1 MKVKSKVI
9 LYLILGVILVSN
21 CWYIVK
27 TGENALVVRFG
38 ENVKIETTTGIKFK
52 IPFVDHIVRYNTEEL
67 HQLEYGFISHQ
78 EGKGGNEKSIKLG
91 YTDNQAESL
100 LLTKGS
106 YIVNG
111 ELILQYKIGNIY
123 DYHYKVD
130 DQIATLRLALESVI
144 RRNVQNKSLDDALL
158 NKEVIS
164 AEILPEIRKKVNE
177 YSLGIEVVNVEIQNI
192 SVPSEVKAAYDDVNN
207 AKNEKSGRLEESNK
221 YRNSI
226 IPEAR
231 AEAYKMVEGSKGY
244 KSEKLGQARGDVASF
259 LQVYEQYK
267 VAPTGTKKRLYLE
280 TMEKVLKNAKNKYIV
295 DIQDGAIKYIPIGQ

>member
-1 MKVKSKVI
+1 MQKRSKII
-9 LYLILGVILVSN
+9 LYLILGIILVSN
-21 CWYIVK
+21 SWYIVK
-27 TGENALVVRFG
+27 TGEKVLVIRFG
-38 ENVKIETTTGIKFK
+38 ENVHIETTTGLKFK
-52 IPFVDHIVRYNTEEL
+52 IPFIDRIVKYNTDEL

-78 EGKGGNEKSIKLG
+78 EGNGKDNRAVKLG

-130 DQIATLRLALESVI
+130 DKIGTLRLALESVI

-177 YSLGIEVVNVEIQNI
+177 YALGIEVVNVEIQNI
-192 SVPSEVKAAYDDVNN
+192 SVPSEVKSAYDDVNN
-207 AKNEKSGRLEESNK
+207 AKNEKSGRLEEANK
-221 YRNSI
+221 YKNSI

-231 AEAYKMVEGSKGY
+231 AEAYKMVEEAKGY
-244 KSEKLGQARGDVASF
+244 KSEKLGQAKGDVASF

>member
-1 MKVKSKVI
+1 MKAKPKIILYVI
-9 LYLILGVILVSN
+9 LGIILVSN

-27 TGENALVVRFG
+27 TGEKALVVRFG
-38 ENVKIETTTGIKFK
+38 ENIKVEATTGLKVK
-52 IPFVDHIVRYNTEEL
+52 LPFVDRIIKYNTEEL
-67 HQLEYGFISHQ
+67 HQLEYGFISHEEERNQ
-78 EGKGGNEKSIKLG
+78 NTKSIKLG

-130 DQIATLRLALESVI
+130 DQIGTLRLALESVI

-177 YSLGIEVVNVEIQNI
+177 YGLGIEVVNVEIQNI
-192 SVPSEVKAAYDDVNN
+192 SVPGEVKAAYDDVNN
-207 AKNEKSGRLEESNK
+207 AKNEKSGRLEEANK
-221 YRNSI
+221 YKNSI

-231 AEAYKMVEGSKGY
+231 AEAYKMVEDAKGY
-244 KSEKLGQARGDVASF
+244 KSEKLGQAKGDIANF

-295 DIQDGAIKYIPIGQ
+295 DIQDGAIKYIPMGN

>member
-1 MKVKSKVI
+1 MKVKPITIVI
-9 LYLILGVILVSN
+9 LLLGLFLLFNS
-21 CWYIVK
+21 WYIVK
-27 TGENALVVRFG
+27 TGEKILVVRFG
-38 ENVKIETTTGIKFK
+38 ENIQQVSETGIKFK
-52 IPFVDHIVRYNTEEL
+52 IPFVDHVIKYNTEEL

-78 EGKGGNEKSIKLG
+78 VAGESGRGSKLA

-111 ELILQYKIGNIY
+111 ELILQYKIGNVY

-130 DQIATLRLALESVI
+130 DQIITLRLALESVI

-164 AEILPEIRKKVNE
+164 AEILPEIRKKVVE
-177 YSLGIEVVNVEIQNI
+177 YGLGIEVVNVEIQNI
-192 SVPSEVKAAYDDVNN
+192 SVPGEVKAAYDDVNN

-221 YRNSI
+221 YKNSI

-231 AEAYKMVEGSKGY
+231 AEAYKMIEEAKGY
-244 KSEKLGQARGDVASF
+244 KSEKLGQAKGDVASF

-267 VAPTGTKKRLYLE
+267 AAPAGTRKRLYLE
-280 TMEKVLKNAKNKYIV
+280 TMEKVLKTAKNKYII
-295 DIQDGAIKYIPIGQ
+295 DIKDGAVKYLPLGQQ